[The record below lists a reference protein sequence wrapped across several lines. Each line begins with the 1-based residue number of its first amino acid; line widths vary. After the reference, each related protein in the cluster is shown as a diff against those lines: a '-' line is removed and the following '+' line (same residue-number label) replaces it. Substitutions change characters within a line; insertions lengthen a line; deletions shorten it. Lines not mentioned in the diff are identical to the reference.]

1 MVSATDSS
9 QVLVILEFLT
19 LEIDVANVK
28 NFVSEI
34 KRLSNLIFYLLS
46 RVAGES
52 ISTQEGE
59 SNTRLI
65 KPHNGMIIYD
75 NHQMSSYSVSLAVTI
90 RLP

>member
-9 QVLVILEFLT
+9 QGLLILEFLT
-19 LEIDVANVK
+19 FEIDVSNVK

-46 RVAGES
+46 GVAGES
-52 ISTQEGE
+52 ILTQEGE

-65 KPHNGMIIYD
+65 KPRKGMIIYV
-75 NHQMSSYSVSLAVTI
+75 NNRIS
-90 RLP
+90 

>member
-9 QVLVILEFLT
+9 QGLLILEFLT
-19 LEIDVANVK
+19 FEIDVSNVK

-46 RVAGES
+46 GVAGES
-52 ISTQEGE
+52 ILTQEGE

-65 KPHNGMIIYD
+65 KPRNGMIIYV
-75 NHQMSSYSVSLAVTI
+75 NNRIS
-90 RLP
+90 